1 MYIATVV
8 AISQLKMYTP
18 KLIVPQSLA
27 ATLLLSDCVQMTT
40 ARPPPLSVESDGIS
54 PQHNAFKA
62 KPLSMLGIAF
72 LIVPFYKFLNF
83 STLIFLFSFSLFFR
97 QGSCTLS

>member
-27 ATLLLSDCVQMTT
+27 ATLLLSDCEQMTT
-40 ARPPPLSVESDGIS
+40 APPPIVCGIRW
-54 PQHNAFKA
+54 
-62 KPLSMLGIAF
+62 
-72 LIVPFYKFLNF
+72 YF
-83 STLIFLFSFSLFFR
+83 SATQCF
-97 QGSCTLS
+97 QG

>member
-1 MYIATVV
+1 
-8 AISQLKMYTP
+8 MYTP

-40 ARPPPLSVESDGIS
+40 APPPLCMESDGIS

-62 KPLSMLGIAF
+62 KPLSMLRIAF

-83 STLIFLFSFSLFFR
+83 ATLIFLFSFSLFFR